1 MSKLS
6 SSLPQGEGNGLAA
19 LGPRL
24 TEEPHKPRVALIV
37 LNCKSISTDVD
48 TGEITPTARILRIEP
63 VLEADLARAEQLM
76 RRGLQQ
82 RTGQETLPIDLE
94 DEIGEIFSQLRTDE
108 DPDQS

>member
-6 SSLPQGEGNGLAA
+6 SSLPHGESNGLAA
-19 LGPRL
+19 MGPNL

-63 VLEADLARAEQLM
+63 VLDDDLERAEQLM
-76 RRGLQQ
+76 RRGLAR

-94 DEIGEIFSQLRTDE
+94 DEIGEIFKGMSGGD
-108 DPDQS
+108 DA